1 MVWIII
7 KEIKKDPLEKIASMK
22 ELVAFRHEGFWQYMD
37 HKLDK
42 DLLDEM
48 YTQRQAPWPQ

>member
-1 MVWIII
+1 
-7 KEIKKDPLEKIASMK
+7 MK
-22 ELVAFRHEGFWQYMD
+22 ELVAFRHEGFWQCMD

-48 YTQRQAPWPQ
+48 CSKKEAPWLKIILPKIKRLWIISH